1 MGPGAMFVGMMAEVT
16 IPTLLLFALCYMAM
30 VGKRRFGAIRG
41 ISAFLVALIAGGAA
55 YATTCLILRLGSASG
70 GNGDDL
76 SMVLI
81 LLLPLIAS
89 VAAIRF
95 LAPKNGGDAGP
106 PSGG

>member
-55 YATTCLILRLGSASG
+55 YAVTCLIFGLGPASG
-70 GNGDDL
+70 GEGRDL

-89 VAAIRF
+89 VAAIRIF
-95 LAPKNGGDAGP
+95 APKSTGGAGS